1 MNNNPMNLLNFMK
14 TVKNPKQA
22 VINMINSNGN
32 PMLKNLVE
40 MAEKGD
46 SKGIEEFARNLYKE
60 QGRDFD
66 KEYNAF
72 MEKIKKGDI
81 F

>member
-1 MNNNPMNLLNFMK
+1 MNSPMLMLDILRSFKSPKDAVLSMIRQNN
-14 TVKNPKQA
+14 
-22 VINMINSNGN
+22 N

-46 SKGIEEFARNLYKE
+46 SKGVEEFARNLYKQ

-66 KEYNAF
+66 KEFNTF
-72 MEKIKKGDI
+72 ISNFK
-81 F
+81 

>member
-1 MNNNPMNLLNFMK
+1 MNNNPMNLLNFIK
-14 TVKNPKQA
+14 TVKNPKEA

-40 MAEKGD
+40 MAENGN
-46 SKGIEEFARNLYKE
+46 SKGVEDFARNLYAQ

-66 KEYNAF
+66 KEFGEF
-72 MEKIKKGDI
+72 MKNFK
-81 F
+81 

>member
-1 MNNNPMNLLNFMK
+1 MNNNPINLLNFMK

-66 KEYNAF
+66 KEFSQFTNNF
-72 MEKIKKGDI
+72 K
-81 F
+81 